1 MFSKN
6 GKLFGKISV
15 IDIAVVLLLVVLV
28 VGVALR
34 FSGSTG
40 GQLVSGSS
48 YECVVRVKNVRDYT
62 VKALEKG
69 GEVYDKTT
77 KEYIG
82 TIVGVTSEPAA
93 EPLALADGTHALAP
107 AEGRYT
113 AYVTISFTGKESND
127 GYYTAANQQISPG
140 GTLTIN
146 AKFSQCDCTV
156 VDVYP
161 VQ

>member
-34 FSGSTG
+34 FSGGAG
-40 GQLVSGSS
+40 GQFVSGNS
-48 YECVVRVKNVRDYT
+48 YECVVKVKNVRDYT

-93 EPLALADGTHALAP
+93 EPLALADGLCDHLLY
-107 AEGRYT
+107 RQ
-113 AYVTISFTGKESND
+113 GK
-127 GYYTAANQQISPG
+127 Q
-140 GTLTIN
+140 
-146 AKFSQCDCTV
+146 
-156 VDVYP
+156 
-161 VQ
+161 

>member
-34 FSGSTG
+34 FNGSTG
-40 GQLVSGSS
+40 ESVSGSS
-48 YECVVRVKNVRDYT
+48 YECVVKVKNVRDYT

-69 GEVYDKTT
+69 GQVYDKTT

-113 AYVTISFTGKESND
+113 AYVTISFTGKESSD